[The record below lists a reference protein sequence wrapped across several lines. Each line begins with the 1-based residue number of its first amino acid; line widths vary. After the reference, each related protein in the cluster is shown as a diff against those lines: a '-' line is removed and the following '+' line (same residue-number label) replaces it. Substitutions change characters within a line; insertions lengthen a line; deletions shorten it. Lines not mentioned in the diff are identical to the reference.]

1 MNKLILRSLLLT
13 MCNNNTPNDLENFY
27 EEIYIFIEE
36 EGTEGYALFKLYI
49 LSCKRLEKYEEHSD
63 EAGMYLRFTLIMKYY
78 DVNIIRK
85 HIQQIL
91 DHCNLESPE
100 KRYNYLSYYLR
111 DEDEEDVY
119 Y

>member
-1 MNKLILRSLLLT
+1 MEKLILKSIEV
-13 MCNNNTPNDLENFY
+13 MAIGSNIPEDFDKQVYVFVGEENTRD
-27 EEIYIFIEE
+27 
-36 EGTEGYALFKLYI
+36 YALFKLYI

-78 DVNIIRK
+78 DENIVKK

-91 DHCNLESPE
+91 AQCNQNPTE
-100 KRYNYLSYYLR
+100 KRFNCLSLYLR
-111 DEDEEDVY
+111 SEIEEDVY